1 MHHSR
6 DRREWGNQ
14 DLDMDSNREVGRF
27 EDIHL
32 CKIAKEKSNQ
42 WYQISGVEG

>member
-1 MHHSR
+1 LTGQ
-6 DRREWGNQ
+6 REWGNQ
-14 DLDMDSNREVGRF
+14 DLDRDSNKEVDHF

-32 CKIAKEKSNQ
+32 YKIAKEKSNQ